1 MLDYKDIITKHYGLG
16 MSGMAIAKSLNASPS
31 GVNDFLRAFKECKS
45 LGYPLPQG
53 ITNYGIAEAVY
64 GKNPAIAGRDLS
76 YEMPNYEAVAKDMS
90 SRKNMVHAA
99 NLTPEQLAQIIAMA
113 TQGNVGA
120 YPEGMV
126 SENEDYE
133 EEDRYNDE
141 T

>member
-1 MLDYKDIITKHYGLG
+1 MLDYKDIITKHYALG

-76 YEMPNYEAVAKDMS
+76 YEMPDYEAVEKDMS
-90 SRKNMVHAA
+90 SRKNMTLVVLWKRYAELYSCFCRDSNVRRRISS
-99 NLTPEQLAQIIAMA
+99 NLVSFCIAMHLL
-113 TQGNVGA
+113 
-120 YPEGMV
+120 
-126 SENEDYE
+126 
-133 EEDRYNDE
+133 
-141 T
+141 